1 MKHMRIGILARR
13 PEPEMLPLIA
23 DLLDRMPHYGLVPV
37 MDESVAA
44 QLATQGLGREVAT
57 FPTDRVP
64 AGLDLLISLGGD
76 GTFLRSVGLVARQGI
91 PVLGV
96 NLGRLGFLAAIRT
109 EELDQALAHL
119 SERQFTLEERVM
131 LRLEGCDV
139 EFEGNTLALN
149 DVSFH
154 KRDTSSMITVSTFVD
169 DRFLN
174 TYWADGLIIATP
186 TGSTAYSLSCG
197 GPILDPDCQGLVITP
212 VAPHNLNVRP
222 FVVPDRS
229 VLRVVVETREDKY
242 LVNLDARSI
251 ILSDP
256 RGLTVRR
263 AEQSARIVH
272 LPEHDFFITLRN
284 KLNWGLDAR
293 SGPVR

>member
-1 MKHMRIGILARR
+1 MRIGILARR

-23 DLLDRMPHYGLVPV
+23 DLLDRMPRSGLVPV
-37 MDESVAA
+37 LDHSVAG

-57 FPTDRVP
+57 FPTDQVP
-64 AGLDLLISLGGD
+64 ADLDLVISLGGD

-109 EELDQALAHL
+109 EELDEALEHL
-119 SERQFTLEERVM
+119 SKRQFTLEERI
-131 LRLEGCDV
+131 LLSLEGCDA

-154 KRDTSSMITVSTFVD
+154 KRDTSSMITVNTYVD
-169 DRFLN
+169 GRFLN

-197 GPILDPDCQGLVITP
+197 GPILDPACQGLVITP

-222 FVVPDRS
+222 FVVPDSS
-229 VLRVVVETREDKY
+229 VVRIVVEAREDKY
-242 LVNLDARSI
+242 LVNLDARSTT
-251 ILSDP
+251 LSDP
-256 RGLTVRR
+256 RSLTVRR
-263 AEQSARIVH
+263 AELSARFVH
-272 LPEHDFFITLRN
+272 LPEHDFFTTLRN

-293 SGPVR
+293 SGPAR